1 MEDNRKIEQLYIQEE
16 KIRDIVK
23 KEHKSCDMAKKK
35 FEQMRDFIESEKLTG
50 KNALDRV
57 KYEVEE
63 KQSIEKALKNC
74 QLQDYKKLEWEEIIS
89 STSGLSESLLIG
101 IGENGK
107 VYKGRLHQ
115 TTVAIKILQ
124 LNEIRQTKKFLQE
137 VRKKMQVMNT
147 QIANLI
153 SEFFFVMQFVFIFYK
168 FMFLASNNIYEY
180 ITQLF
185 VWFFVF
191 VQLEVLGRI
200 HHPHLMLLV
209 AACPEHGC
217 LVYEY
222 MENGNL
228 SDRLNCKN
236 NAMPL
241 EWFHR
246 YRIAWEIAS
255 ALVFLHNSKPKPIVH
270 RDLKPANIFLDR
282 NLVAKIGDFGLSTF
296 LPADLSSST
305 VFKNTAPVGTLFYV
319 DPEYHRTG
327 MVSPKSDIYSFG
339 MVILQLL
346 TAKLPKRLTF
356 LVEKAIGDG
365 CLEDVLDSRA
375 GKWPSVET
383 EELARMALGCLELT
397 SIDRPDL
404 QTKIVPLLEKLKK
417 VADTALN
424 AALPVHDLIIPNH
437 FNCPILKVRF
447 FFYLIS
453 RYAFFFF
460 ISALI

>member
-1 MEDNRKIEQLYIQEE
+1 
-16 KIRDIVK
+16 
-23 KEHKSCDMAKKK
+23 
-35 FEQMRDFIESEKLTG
+35 
-50 KNALDRV
+50 
-57 KYEVEE
+57 
-63 KQSIEKALKNC
+63 
-74 QLQDYKKLEWEEIIS
+74 LQDYKKLEWEEIIS

-137 VRKKMQVMNT
+137 
-147 QIANLI
+147 
-153 SEFFFVMQFVFIFYK
+153 
-168 FMFLASNNIYEY
+168 
-180 ITQLF
+180 
-185 VWFFVF
+185 
-191 VQLEVLGRI
+191 LEVLGRI

-282 NLVAKIGDFGLSTF
+282 NLVAKIGDFGLSTL

-437 FNCPILKVRF
+437 FNCPILKKVMEEPYVASDGYTYDLKAIKEWF
-447 FFYLIS
+447 SMNDKSPVTNLDLPNKQLIPNLS
-453 RYAFFFF
+453 LRHAIEDWLSFVCK
-460 ISALI
+460 